1 MTKRNDFI
9 WKAIQTVCWIIF
21 IALLLQTGTLLV
33 NFFIAIFNPAATRN
47 LHLGLDLSAL
57 YYKSGFL
64 YDIVFVA
71 IIIISGLKAYVF
83 YLVIKIFSAL
93 NLVKPFSGEVSE
105 LISKITLF
113 SFIIGAGSLI
123 AQKAV
128 EKLLEAG
135 YELVSVE
142 RYWDDAGAYL
152 MMSAVLFVISLIF
165 RKGIELQNENE
176 LTV

>member
-1 MTKRNDFI
+1 MTKRNNFI
-9 WKAIQTVCWIIF
+9 WKSIHTICWIIF
-21 IALLLQTGTLLV
+21 IAYLLQTGTLLV
-33 NFFIAIFNPAATRN
+33 NFFIAILNPAATRN

-64 YDIVFVA
+64 YDLVFVT

-83 YLVIKIFSAL
+83 YFVIKIFSTL
-93 NLVKPFSGEVSE
+93 NLVKPFSIEVSD

-113 SFIIGAGSLI
+113 SFIIGAGSLV
-123 AQKAV
+123 ANKVV
-128 EKLLEAG
+128 EKLIEEG
-135 YELVSVE
+135 YELIAVE

-152 MMSAVLFVISLIF
+152 MSSAILFVIALIF
-165 RKGIELQNENE
+165 KRGIELQNEQE